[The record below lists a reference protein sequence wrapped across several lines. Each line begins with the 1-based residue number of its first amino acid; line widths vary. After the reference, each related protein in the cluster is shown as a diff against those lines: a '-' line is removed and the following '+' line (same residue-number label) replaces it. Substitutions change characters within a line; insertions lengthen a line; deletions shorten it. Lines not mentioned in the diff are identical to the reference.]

1 MVKCFEKVK
10 VEVVGDEE
18 AVADSEAEENRLE
31 VILGKKLCELECV
44 QNCVEG
50 AQEVVAQLRTWCS
63 IREEMKG
70 DMMAEMELGEM
81 MRLWVEEQRS
91 RRASDF

>member
-1 MVKCFEKVK
+1 M
-10 VEVVGDEE
+10 
-18 AVADSEAEENRLE
+18 
-31 VILGKKLCELECV
+31 
-44 QNCVEG
+44 EG

-81 MRLWVEEQRS
+81 MRLWVKEQRS
-91 RRASDF
+91 RRASDFEE